1 MQDASKRRKVRREKS
16 PDLCTFCIAVRLPAQ
31 KACATKPVPWR
42 RCFSNVRAAG
52 FFIYKSIGYT
62 YRTYTI
68 SAQGG
73 SRNVAAETS
82 VVGDIAERYGLA
94 VYELADEAKSL
105 DEVASDLESL
115 RTLIAE
121 SDDLTKVLRS
131 PVIDRDDKA
140 KALNTILEQGGAHA
154 LTRRFIGVVAENNRL
169 FVLADM
175 ITAYLAELSRRR
187 GEITAEVTSARPLN
201 DDQLQQLTESLRE
214 KLGGK
219 IAVEPNVDPSLIGGL
234 VVRVG
239 SRMIDASLKTKLQ
252 RLQYAMKGA

>member
-1 MQDASKRRKVRREKS
+1 MKS
-16 PDLCTFCIAVRLPAQ
+16 NGYC
-31 KACATKPVPWR
+31 
-42 RCFSNVRAAG
+42 
-52 FFIYKSIGYT
+52 KSYQQN
-62 YRTYTI
+62 

-73 SRNVAAETS
+73 QSQVAAKVS

-94 VYELADEAKSL
+94 LYELADEAKSL
-105 DEVASDLESL
+105 DDVASDLESL
-115 RTLIAE
+115 KALIAE
-121 SDDLTKVLRS
+121 SDDFAKLLRS
-131 PVIDRDDKA
+131 PVIDRNAKTKA
-140 KALNTILEQGGAHA
+140 VSTILEKGGADS
-154 LTRRFIGVVAENNRL
+154 LTRRFVGVVAENNRL
-169 FVLADM
+169 FVLAEM

-201 DDQLQQLTESLRE
+201 DDQLQQLTESLRA

-219 IAVEPNVDPSLIGGL
+219 VAVEADVDPSLIGGL

>member
-1 MQDASKRRKVRREKS
+1 MKS
-16 PDLCTFCIAVRLPAQ
+16 NGYC
-31 KACATKPVPWR
+31 
-42 RCFSNVRAAG
+42 
-52 FFIYKSIGYT
+52 KSYQQN
-62 YRTYTI
+62 

-73 SRNVAAETS
+73 QSQVAAKAS

-94 VYELADEAKSL
+94 LYELADEAKSL
-105 DEVASDLESL
+105 DDVASDLESL
-115 RTLIAE
+115 KALIAE
-121 SDDLTKVLRS
+121 SDDFAKLLRS
-131 PVIDRDDKA
+131 PVIDRNAKTKA
-140 KALNTILEQGGAHA
+140 VSTILEKGGADS
-154 LTRRFIGVVAENNRL
+154 LTRRFVGVVAENNRL
-169 FVLADM
+169 FVLAEM

-201 DDQLQQLTESLRE
+201 DDQLQQLTESLRA

-219 IAVEPNVDPSLIGGL
+219 VAVEADVDPSLIGGL